1 MRCLLI
7 FSIKLT
13 LFLWNDDFSEKAV
26 GILIYDCGFDKK
38 SVFILLLKRFS
49 LLKYHES
56 RLIPGTFEFWLLQE
70 SFDNFFRLA
79 SIFKSFVF
87 GAPCISVSF
96 AKRASSRE
104 FCQVSFIYH
113 KYIQIYVWRVW
124 WRLMT
129 ETFYSRHF
137 GILSVWELQIRKLH

>member
-26 GILIYDCGFDKK
+26 GILMYNCGFDKK

-70 SFDNFFRLA
+70 SFDKNNVFF
-79 SIFKSFVF
+79 FV
-87 GAPCISVSF
+87 
-96 AKRASSRE
+96 
-104 FCQVSFIYH
+104 
-113 KYIQIYVWRVW
+113 
-124 WRLMT
+124 
-129 ETFYSRHF
+129 
-137 GILSVWELQIRKLH
+137 